1 MTRRGRVLLTS
12 VVTALLLGGAA
23 APALAGEVTG
33 KGKDTQGP
41 AHARSVCA
49 FSGLNDDPSDPFEP
63 TRVQNYG
70 VFKNVLGYDFL
81 PSPGVACN
89 PTSGFEE

>member
-1 MTRRGRVLLTS
+1 MTRRRM
-12 VVTALLLGGAA
+12 ALASLAAALFLGGAA
-23 APALAGEVTG
+23 VPAAAGEVTG
-33 KGKDTQGP
+33 NGKDTAGP

-49 FSGLNDDPSDPFEP
+49 FSGLNDEITEFEP

-70 VFKNVLGYDFL
+70 VFANKLGYDFL
-81 PSPGVACN
+81 PSPGLACN

>member
-1 MTRRGRVLLTS
+1 MLLRRVIVSSATA
-12 VVTALLLGGAA
+12 ALLVGALGG
-23 APALAGEVTG
+23 PALAGEVTG
-33 KGKDTQGP
+33 NGKDTQAP
-41 AHARSVCA
+41 AHARSICS
-49 FSGLNDDPSDPFEP
+49 FSGLNDEITDFEP

-70 VFKNVLGYDFL
+70 MYAKVLGYDFL

>member
-1 MTRRGRVLLTS
+1 MSSRRRVLCTAVL
-12 VVTALLLGGAA
+12 TALLLGGAA
-23 APALAGEVTG
+23 APAMAGEVTG
-33 KGKDTQGP
+33 QGKDTAGP

-49 FSGLNDDPSDPFEP
+49 FSGLNDELSDFEP

-81 PSPGVACN
+81 PSPGLACN
-89 PTSGFEE
+89 PTKGFEE

>member
-1 MTRRGRVLLTS
+1 MSIRRRIVFAS
-12 VVTALLLGGAA
+12 VATALLVGSAG
-23 APALAGEVTG
+23 PALAGEVTG
-33 KGKDTQGP
+33 NGKDVPFQSK
-41 AHARSVCA
+41 SVCA
-49 FSGLNDDPSDPFEP
+49 FSGLNDELTPFEP
-63 TRVQNYG
+63 TKVQNYG